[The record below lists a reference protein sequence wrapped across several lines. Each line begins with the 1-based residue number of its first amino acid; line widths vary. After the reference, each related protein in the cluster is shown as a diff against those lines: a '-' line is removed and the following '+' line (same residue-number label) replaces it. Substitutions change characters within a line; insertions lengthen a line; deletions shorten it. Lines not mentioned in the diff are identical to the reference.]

1 VQGMGECGSAI
12 DRRRVQEE
20 LQERIVRASK
30 LHVCVRRDENAKE
43 AELLQAEGAAIGL
56 DQIRGPENE

>member
-1 VQGMGECGSAI
+1 MQEKGECGSAI
-12 DRRRVQEE
+12 DRRRAQEE

-30 LHVCVRRDENAKE
+30 LHVCVQRDGNAKE

-56 DQIRGPENE
+56 DQIRGLENE